1 MLTTYMRRIRNNNL
15 GLGLRAP
22 LCCLQ
27 LDNVIR
33 AQNNGRSTD
42 NVRPDRGVDRSNS
55 RLAGHSDRSFLDA
68 CRLIVAGFFSFFC
81 SFALNPLKKNIL
93 LCCDQ

>member
-1 MLTTYMRRIRNNNL
+1 MLTTYMRRMRNNNL

-68 CRLIVAGFFSFFC
+68 CRLMRFT
-81 SFALNPLKKNIL
+81 L
-93 LCCDQ
+93 